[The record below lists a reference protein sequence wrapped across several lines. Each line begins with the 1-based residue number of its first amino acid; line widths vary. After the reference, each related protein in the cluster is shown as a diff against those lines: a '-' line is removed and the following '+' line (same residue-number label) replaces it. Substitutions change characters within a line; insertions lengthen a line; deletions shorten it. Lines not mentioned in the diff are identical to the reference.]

1 MNIKRKIT
9 LLVTMLLSIV
19 FVTIGQVNAETADD
33 QFIVGMEA
41 GYPPFNWTQKTN
53 ANGAV
58 PIEGTGDYA
67 GGYDVEI
74 AKRIAEDLDKELVIV
89 KTEWDGLTPALVSGK
104 IDAIIA
110 GMSPTEERKQSI
122 DFSTP
127 YYQSNY
133 VMIVK
138 RGGAFENATTLADF
152 SNAKVTAQ
160 LNTFHYSLIDQIP
173 NVKKQEAMESF
184 PSMRV
189 ALQSG
194 TIDAYVSEMPEGLS
208 VEAVNDDFKMVEL
221 TDGFQA
227 EDSDRNIAVGLKKGN
242 PLTPEINAAI
252 DRITPEERLAF
263 MEAAVKN
270 QPAIS
275 GVDESNT
282 PWVVKIFKENWR
294 MFLKGAWVTLYIS
307 ITGTVIGTV
316 IGLGVGLVKTIP
328 TPKKAAKRVGLKIA
342 NILVTCYTEFFRGT
356 PMIVQAMVIYYGSAL
371 AFGIDMNRIFAAIFI
386 VSINTGAYMSEVVRG
401 GIISIDKG
409 QFEACQAIG
418 MTHFQTM
425 MNVVFPQVI
434 RNILPATG
442 NEFVIN
448 IKDTSVLNVISV
460 SELYF
465 ATKTVAGSN
474 FRYFETFFIT
484 LIIYFIMTTTVTQI
498 LRYIERRLEGPNDY
512 EMIHSDPLNSN
523 SMAEVKKKIDS
534 KEGATHE

>member
-1 MNIKRKIT
+1 MNIKRKLA
-9 LLVTMLLSIV
+9 LLVMMVMSTI
-19 FVTIGQVNAETADD
+19 FVTVGQVSAQTADD
-33 QFIVGMEA
+33 QFVVGMEA
-41 GYPPFNWTQKTN
+41 GYPPFNWTQKTDV
-53 ANGAV
+53 NGAV
-58 PIEGTGDYA
+58 PIEGTSDYA

-74 AKRIAEDLDKELVIV
+74 AKRIAKDLDKELVIV

-133 VMIVK
+133 VIVAK
-138 RGGAFENATTLADF
+138 RGGPFEKATTLADF

-160 LNTFHYSLIDQIP
+160 LNTFHYGLIDQIP

-194 TIDAYVSEMPEGLS
+194 TIDGYVSEMPEGRS
-208 VEAVNDDFKMVEL
+208 VEAINDDFVMVEL
-221 TDGFQA
+221 TDGFEA
-227 EDSDRNIAVGLKKGN
+227 EDSDRNIAVGLKKDN
-242 PLTPEINAAI
+242 PLTPKINAAI
-252 DRITPEERLAF
+252 DRITPEERLAY
-263 MEAAVKN
+263 MEEAV
-270 QPAIS
+270 QTPPAIS
-275 GVDESNT
+275 GVDDDS
-282 PWVVKIFKENWR
+282 PWMIKIFKENWR

-307 ITGTVIGTV
+307 ITGTIIGTI

-328 TPKKAAKRVGLKIA
+328 TPKKTAKRISLKVA
-342 NILVTCYTEFFRGT
+342 NILLTCYTEFFRGT

-425 MNVVFPQVI
+425 INVVFPQVI

-465 ATKTVAGSN
+465 ATKTVAGTN
-474 FRYFETFFIT
+474 FRYFDTFFIT
-484 LIIYFIMTTTVTQI
+484 LIIYFVMTTTVTQI
-498 LRYIERRLEGPNDY
+498 LRYFERRLEGPNDY
-512 EMIHSDPLNSN
+512 EVIYSDPLNSN
-523 SMAEVKKKIDS
+523 SMAEVKKKIDN
-534 KEGATHE
+534 KEGVSHE

>member
-1 MNIKRKIT
+1 MKRKWL
-9 LLVTMLLSIV
+9 LLVMAVMSVVLVSVKPVSARTTDEP
-19 FVTIGQVNAETADD
+19 FV
-33 QFIVGMEA
+33 VGMEA
-41 GYPPFNWTQKTN
+41 GYPPFNWTQKTD

-58 PIEGTGDYA
+58 CIEGTNDYA

-74 AKRIAEDLDKELVIV
+74 AKRIAKDLDKELVIV

-138 RGGAFENATTLADF
+138 RGGRFEQAKTLEDF
-152 SNAKVTAQ
+152 SGAKITAQ

-173 NVKKQEAMESF
+173 NVQKQESMESF

-194 TIDAYVSEMPEGLS
+194 TIDGYVSEMPEGLS
-208 VEAVNDDFKMVEL
+208 VEAINDDFVMVEL
-221 TDGFQA
+221 LDGFKA
-227 EDSDRNIAVGLKKGN
+227 DDSDRNIAVGLKKGN
-242 PLTPEINAAI
+242 PMTPAINEAI
-252 DRITPEERLAF
+252 NRITPEERLAI
-263 MEAAVKN
+263 MEEAVKN

-275 GVDESNT
+275 GVDEDNT
-282 PWVVKIFKENWR
+282 SWVLKIFKENWR
-294 MFLKGAWVTLYIS
+294 MFLHGAWVTLYIS

-328 TPKKAAKRVGLKIA
+328 TPKRTIKRVGLKLA
-342 NILVTCYTEFFRGT
+342 NIILTCYTEFFRGT

-425 MNVVFPQVI
+425 INVVFPQVI

-465 ATKTVAGSN
+465 ATKTVAGTN

-484 LIIYFIMTTTVTQI
+484 LMIYFIMTTIVTQI
-498 LRYIERRLEGPNDY
+498 LRYIERRLDGPNNY
-512 EMIHSDPLNSN
+512 EMVHSDPLNSN
-523 SMAEVKKKIDS
+523 SMAEVKKKIKN
-534 KEGATHE
+534 KEGACHV